1 MPSIQ
6 NCIHKKTYT
15 MVNTAFFKTTTRFF
29 EQYLVGAG
37 DEVHDDQNMF
47 LEHVYNK
54 RLYNVRKYIQHLSR
68 YPKFEGKT

>member
-1 MPSIQ
+1 
-6 NCIHKKTYT
+6 

-47 LEHVYNK
+47 LEHVYYQRIK
-54 RLYNVRKYIQHLSR
+54 KHTKQIQHLSR